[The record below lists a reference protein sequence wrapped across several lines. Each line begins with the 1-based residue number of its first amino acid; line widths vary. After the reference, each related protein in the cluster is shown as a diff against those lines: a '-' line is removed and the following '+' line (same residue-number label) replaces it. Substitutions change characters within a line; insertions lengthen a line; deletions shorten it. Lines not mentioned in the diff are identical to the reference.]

1 MIIYK
6 SPDEIARMR
15 VAGRITS
22 DAIKAMLEQVT
33 PGMTTADLDAIAE
46 GTIRD
51 AGGIPSFLGYKGTY
65 PATICASVNDEI
77 VHGIP
82 SATRVLKTGDV
93 LSLDCGAIWEG
104 FQGDSAVTVIVGDQP
119 PSPEADK
126 LVRVTEDALDA
137 AVDAIRPGG
146 RLSDIGAT
154 IQQVAEGAGFTL
166 VREYGGHG
174 IGRAM
179 HEDPFIQNFGSP
191 GRGPELKPGL
201 VIAVEPMVM
210 LGSHETKVQ
219 ADGWTVVTA
228 DGSLAAHFEHTVA
241 VTEDGHEIL
250 TSLGDRGR
258 SPPGTAVRGRTE

>member
-6 SPDEIARMR
+6 SPDEIAKMR
-15 VAGRITS
+15 VAGRITA
-22 DAIKAMLEQVT
+22 DAIQAMLERVA

-46 GTIRD
+46 DSIRR
-51 AGGIPSFLGYKGTY
+51 AGAIPSFLDYKGTY

-82 SATRVLKTGDV
+82 SKTRVLKGGDV
-93 LSLDCGAIWEG
+93 LSLDCGAIWDG

-137 AVDAIRPGG
+137 AIDAVRPGG
-146 RLSDIGAT
+146 RLSDIGAA

-179 HEDPFIQNFGSP
+179 HEDPFIQNFGST

-210 LGSHETKVQ
+210 LGSHETKVL

-228 DGSLAAHFEHTVA
+228 DGSLAAHFEHTIA
-241 VTEDGHEIL
+241 VTDDGREIL
-250 TSLGDRGR
+250 TS
-258 SPPGTAVRGRTE
+258 RTG